1 MNLAYLIPAKKRSKS
16 NMKIFNVFDNIKLPI
31 KMSIIA
37 LLAFIGL
44 AIPTYYYTQLSI
56 SGQASDETELLG
68 ITPASEVVMLKKLLA
83 EHRGM
88 SARLFGGDESVS
100 GSLNSKA
107 TEIDRQLTTIRND
120 LKDAGADGTVIRELD
135 DLVSTWKTVQSRVS
149 SRQYDKA
156 QSFAEHSAL
165 ISDSDGV
172 ISNILKYFLLSYDPS
187 AASYHVIIANF
198 ENLPRLAN
206 ALGKVRGSASGVL
219 ASGSISDAEVGII
232 RGFVNTINAPSR
244 DFDYNMLSAS
254 DADDRLNS
262 IRQTSATIKTEVD
275 NLVALAEREVLIG
288 GELSYSSSRFF
299 DDYTATINKLYKL
312 HETSI
317 SLLRTIITE
326 RIDNTI
332 AERRATLVIIG
343 VLFVISLLVGFIII
357 RSVNSSASKLI
368 YSFKKIS
375 TGDYDLAFNVSR
387 KDEMGILEQELFS
400 LTEQLKKAAVVAI
413 EASKVKQ
420 ALDNSSMCFMMSN
433 ADREIVYMN
442 ESVRKL
448 MEESEAEIRKTL
460 PQFNAS
466 TLIGTRIDSFHHNP
480 KHQHAVLDQLKTTHQ
495 ARLNLGKKSF
505 MLNINPIRDEEGN
518 DLGNSVEW
526 VDMTEIYEEE
536 RRVARVLE
544 ALDSSSTNIM
554 IADANRDIIYMN
566 RSQLA
571 MLQEAESDLRKVMPH
586 FDTNNILGNSIDRF
600 HKDPSHQKAVLEKI
614 TEAFVSEITV
624 GRRHFRLT
632 ANPIVSKDN
641 ERLGTVVEWLDRTKE
656 VNAEVE
662 IADMVEASVRGDF
675 TKRIREDDKEGFF
688 LNMSKG
694 LNQLV
699 QTTETGL
706 NEVSNVLLA
715 ISEGDLT
722 KRITSEYQGTFNDLK
737 NYSNTTSSNLAD
749 VISKIR
755 EASETINNASSEIA
769 QGNSDL
775 STRTE
780 QQASSLEETA
790 SSMEEI
796 TSTVRLN
803 AENANQA
810 NGLASQA
817 AQVAGSGGDLI
828 QEVVQ
833 TMASINE
840 SSRKISDIIG
850 VIDGIAFQTNILALN
865 AAVEAARAGEQ
876 GRGFAVVA
884 SEVRTLAQRSANA
897 AKDIKDLISDS
908 VAKVETGNSLVN
920 QSGDTMKEIV
930 TSIQR
935 VNDIM
940 SEIAAA
946 SAEQASGIDEVSK
959 AVTQM
964 DEMTQQN
971 AALVEEAAAAA
982 ESMRTQAGELT
993 DRVGTF
999 RLNQEDVSS
1008 NRAVGHR
1015 SGSAEAPKEM
1025 KRTATTDP
1033 LSRQF
1038 EELPSVMST
1047 SESREA
1053 SRKVIPTQSDD
1064 DEWESF

>member
-1 MNLAYLIPAKKRSKS
+1 MNLAYLIQAKKRSKS
-16 NMKIFNVFDNIKLPI
+16 DMKIFNVFDNIKLPI

-37 LLAFIGL
+37 LLALVGL
-44 AIPTYYYTQLSI
+44 AIPTYYYTQLSLD
-56 SGQASDETELLG
+56 GQSTNEMELIG

-100 GSLNSKA
+100 SNLNTKA
-107 TEIDRQLTTIRND
+107 NEIDRQITQIRND
-120 LKDAGADGTVIRELD
+120 LKEAGADSSVIRELD
-135 DLVSTWKTVQSRVS
+135 NLESAWETVQSRVS
-149 SRQYDKA
+149 SRQYNKS
-156 QSFAEHSAL
+156 QSFAEHSSL
-165 ISDSDGV
+165 ISDSDAV
-172 ISNILKYFLLSYDPS
+172 ISNILKFFLLSYDPS

-219 ASGSISDAEVGII
+219 ASGSITDAEIGVI
-232 RGFVNTINAPSR
+232 RGFVNSVNSPSR

-254 DADDRLNS
+254 DADDRLN
-262 IRQTSATIKTEVD
+262 ILRQTSASIKSEVD
-275 NLVALAEREVLIG
+275 NLIALTEREVLVG
-288 GELSYSSSRFF
+288 GTLTYPSARFF
-299 DDYTATINKLYKL
+299 DEYTATINQLYKL
-312 HETSI
+312 HNSSI
-317 SLLRTIITE
+317 TLLRTIIEE
-326 RIDNTI
+326 RVENTA
-332 AERRATLVIIG
+332 AERRATLFTIGILSLISMVI
-343 VLFVISLLVGFIII
+343 GFIII
-357 RSVNSSASKLI
+357 RSVNASASKLVH
-368 YSFKKIS
+368 SFKKIS
-375 TGDYDLAFNVSR
+375 NGDYDLTFNVDR
-387 KDEMGILEQELFS
+387 KDEMGILEHELSS
-400 LTEQLKKAAVVAI
+400 LTEQLKEAALIAI

-420 ALDNSSMCFMMSN
+420 ALDKSSMCFMMSN
-433 ADREIVYMN
+433 ADREIIYMN
-442 ESVRKL
+442 DSVRKL
-448 MEESEAEIRKTL
+448 MEDSEAEIRKTL
-460 PQFNAS
+460 PQFNAA

-480 KHQHAVLDQLKTTHQ
+480 KHQHAVLDQLTSTHR
-495 ARLNLGKKSF
+495 ARLDLGGKSF
-505 MLNINPIRDEEGN
+505 MLDINPIRDEEGN

-571 MLQEAESDLRKVMPH
+571 MLKEAESDLRKVMPH
-586 FDTNNILGNSIDRF
+586 FDTNDILGNSIDRF

-656 VNAEVE
+656 VNSEIE
-662 IADMVEASVRGDF
+662 IAEMVEASVRGDF
-675 TKRIREDDKEGFF
+675 TKRINEEDKDGFF

-699 QTTETGL
+699 KTTEAGL

-737 NYSNTTSSNLAD
+737 NYSNTTSANLAD

-930 TSIQR
+930 VSIQR

-993 DRVGTF
+993 ERVGTF
-999 RLNQEDVSS
+999 HLDQEDVSS
-1008 NRAVGHR
+1008 NRAIGHR
-1015 SGSAEAPKEM
+1015 SGAAEATKEI
-1025 KRTATTDP
+1025 KRSSTADP

>member
-1 MNLAYLIPAKKRSKS
+1 
-16 NMKIFNVFDNIKLPI
+16 MKILSVFDNIKLPI

-44 AIPTYYYTQLSI
+44 AIPTYYYTTLSV
-56 SGQASDETELLG
+56 SGQASDEIELKG

-88 SARLFGGDESVS
+88 SARLFGGDNSVAD
-100 GSLNSKA
+100 SLRSKA
-107 TEIDRQLTTIRND
+107 SEVERQFSTIRAD
-120 LKDAGADGTVIRELD
+120 LKDAGADSGLERNLD
-135 DLVSTWKTVQSRVS
+135 DLESTWKNVQSRVNN
-149 SRQYDKA
+149 RQYNKA
-156 QSFAEHSAL
+156 QSFAEHSSL
-165 ISDSDGV
+165 MSDADGV
-172 ISNILKYFLLSYDPS
+172 ISNILKFFLLSYDPS

-198 ENLPRLAN
+198 ENLPRLAD

-219 ASGSISDAEVGII
+219 AAGAITQAEVGVI

-244 DFDYNMLSAS
+244 DFDYNMLSGS
-254 DADDRLNS
+254 DADERLNKLRS
-262 IRQTSATIKTEVD
+262 TSATIKSSVD
-275 NLVALAEREVLIG
+275 NLIQVAEREVLVG
-288 GELSYSSSRFF
+288 GELSYSPARFF
-299 DDYTATINKLYKL
+299 DEYSSAINQLYEL
-312 HETSI
+312 HEESI
-317 SLLRTIITE
+317 VLLRTIIEE
-326 RIDNTI
+326 RVDNTV
-332 AERRATLVIIG
+332 AERRTTLFTIG
-343 VLFVISLLVGFIII
+343 ILFIISLFIGFVII
-357 RSVNSSASKLI
+357 RSVNTSASKLI
-368 YSFKKIS
+368 SSFAKIS
-375 TGDYDLAFNVSR
+375 QNDYDIEFTTSR
-387 KDEMGILEQELFS
+387 KDEMGILERELAE
-400 LTEQLKKAAVVAI
+400 LTEKLKEAAIVAI

-420 ALDNSSMCFMMSN
+420 ALDSSSMCFMMSN

-442 ESVRKL
+442 EAVKKL
-448 MEESEAEIRKTL
+448 MEESEAEIRKEL

-480 KHQHAVLDQLKTTHQ
+480 KHQHAVLDQLTGTHE
-495 ARLNLGKKSF
+495 ARLDLGGKSF
-505 MLNINPIRDEEGN
+505 KLNINPIKDEKGN

-526 VDMTEIYEEE
+526 LDMTEIYEEE
-536 RRVARVLE
+536 RRVARILE

-566 RSQLA
+566 RSQVV
-571 MLQEAESDLRKVMPH
+571 MMKEAESDLRKVLPH
-586 FDTNNILGNSIDRF
+586 FDASDIIGNSMDRF
-600 HKDPSHQKAVLEKI
+600 HKDPSHQRGLLDRL
-614 TEAFVSEITV
+614 TEAHTSEITV
-624 GRRHFRLT
+624 GARHFRLT
-632 ANPIVSKDN
+632 ANPIMSKDN
-641 ERLGTVVEWLDRTKE
+641 ERIGTVVEWLDRTKE
-656 VNAEVE
+656 IRAEQE
-662 IADMVEASVRGDF
+662 IAQMVSASLAGDF
-675 TKRIREDDKEGFF
+675 TRRIEESDKEGF
-688 LNMSKG
+688 LLTMSQG
-694 LNQLV
+694 LNELV
-699 QTTETGL
+699 KTTEAGL

-722 KRITSEYQGTFNDLK
+722 KRITSDYQGTFNDLK

-828 QEVVQ
+828 QEVVM

-840 SSRKISDIIG
+840 SSQKISDIIG

-908 VAKVETGNSLVN
+908 VAKVENGNQLVN

-930 TSIQR
+930 VSIQR

-982 ESMRTQAGELT
+982 ESMRTQAGDLT

-999 RLNQEDVSS
+999 KLNEEDVSS
-1008 NRAVGHR
+1008 NRAIGHQ
-1015 SGSAEAPKEM
+1015 SGSAKASTAAPS
-1025 KRTATTDP
+1025 RSTADP

-1047 SESREA
+1047 AESREA
-1053 SRKVIPTQSDD
+1053 SRKVIPTKSED

>member
-1 MNLAYLIPAKKRSKS
+1 
-16 NMKIFNVFDNIKLPI
+16 MKILSVFDNIKLPI

-37 LLAFIGL
+37 LLALIGL
-44 AIPTYYYTQLSI
+44 AIPTYYYTALSI
-56 SGQASDETELLG
+56 SGQESDEIELQG

-88 SARLFGGDESVS
+88 SARLFGGDESVAS
-100 GSLNSKA
+100 ALNSKA
-107 TEIDRQLTTIRND
+107 SDVEGQFQDIEKH
-120 LKDAGADGTVIRELD
+120 LKEAGAGSGL
-135 DLVSTWKTVQSRVS
+135 LSNLNSLKNTWKDVKSSVS
-149 SRQYDKA
+149 QRRYNKS
-156 QSFAEHSAL
+156 QSFAEHSSLMSDADGL
-165 ISDSDGV
+165 ISNV
-172 ISNILKYFLLSYDPS
+172 LKEYLLSYDPS

-198 ENLPRLAN
+198 ENLPRLAD

-219 ASGSISDAEVGII
+219 AAGSISQADVGVI

-244 DFDYNMLSAS
+244 DFDYNMFSAS
-254 DADDRLNS
+254 EADARANS
-262 IRQTSATIKTEVD
+262 IRDKAENIKSD
-275 NLVALAEREVLIG
+275 IDGLVQLAENEVLRG
-288 GELSYSSSRFF
+288 GDLSYSSAEFF
-299 DDYTATINKLYKL
+299 SKFSASIDELYEL
-312 HETSI
+312 HEDSI
-317 SLLRTIITE
+317 SLLRTIIQE
-326 RIDNTI
+326 RVDGSVADRRTTLFTI
-332 AERRATLVIIG
+332 TILFIVSLVIG
-343 VLFVISLLVGFIII
+343 FVII

-368 YSFKKIS
+368 KSFGSIS
-375 TGDYDLAFNVSR
+375 KGDYDIDFNTHR
-387 KDEMGILEQELFS
+387 KDEMGILERELAE
-400 LTEQLKKAAVVAI
+400 LTEELKRAAIIAV

-420 ALDNSSMCFMMSN
+420 ALDSSSMCFMMSN

-442 ESVRKL
+442 EAVKKL
-448 MEESEAEIRKTL
+448 MEESEAEIRKEL

-480 KHQHAVLDQLKTTHQ
+480 KHQHAVLDQLTGTHE
-495 ARLNLGKKSF
+495 ARLDLGGKSF
-505 MLNINPIRDEEGN
+505 KLNINPIRDESGN

-526 VDMTEIYEEE
+526 LDMTEIFEEE

-554 IADANRDIIYMN
+554 IADANRDVIYMN
-566 RSQLA
+566 RSQTT
-571 MLQEAESDLRKVMPH
+571 MMKEAESDLRKVLPH
-586 FDTNNILGNSIDRF
+586 FDASDIIGNSMDRF
-600 HKDPSHQKAVLEKI
+600 HADPSHQKGVLDRLV
-614 TEAFVSEITV
+614 EAHIAEITV
-624 GRRHFRLT
+624 GARHFRLT
-632 ANPIVSKDN
+632 ANPIFSKDK
-641 ERLGTVVEWLDRTKE
+641 ERIGTVVEWMDRTKE
-656 VNAEVE
+656 IKAEQEIAQMVNASL
-662 IADMVEASVRGDF
+662 AGDF
-675 TKRIREDDKEGFF
+675 TRRIDEEGKEGF
-688 LNMSKG
+688 LLTMSQG

-699 QTTETGL
+699 KTTETGL

-722 KRITSEYQGTFNDLK
+722 KRITNDYQGTFNDLK

-755 EASETINNASSEIA
+755 EASDTINNASSEIA

-828 QEVVQ
+828 QEVVM

-840 SSRKISDIIG
+840 SSQKISDIIG

-908 VAKVETGNSLVN
+908 VSKVENGNNLVN

-930 TSIQR
+930 VSIQR

-999 RLNQEDVSS
+999 RLNEEDVAS
-1008 NRAVGHR
+1008 NKAIGHQ
-1015 SGSAEAPKEM
+1015 SGSARASSAQAP
-1025 KRTATTDP
+1025 AQASSADP

-1038 EELPSVMST
+1038 DELPSVMST
-1047 SESREA
+1047 AESREA
-1053 SRKVIPTQSDD
+1053 ARKVIPTQSDE

>member
-1 MNLAYLIPAKKRSKS
+1 
-16 NMKIFNVFDNIKLPI
+16 MKIFSWLNNIKLPV
-31 KMSIIA
+31 KMSMIA

-44 AIPTYYYTQLSI
+44 AIPTYYYTQI
-56 SGQASDETELLG
+56 SLAGQAADETELLG
-68 ITPASEVVMLKKLLA
+68 IAPASEVVMLKKLLA

-88 SARLFGGDESVS
+88 SARLFGGDESVAS
-100 GSLNSKA
+100 GLNTKA
-107 TEIDRQLTTIRND
+107 GEIDKQISRIRTD
-120 LKDAGADGTVIRELD
+120 IAAVTDDPTLFRELD
-135 DLVSTWKTVQSRVS
+135 TLNNTWKQVQSKVN
-149 SRQYDKA
+149 SRQYTKA
-156 QSFAEHSAL
+156 ASFAEHSAL
-165 ISDSDGV
+165 LSDGDGF
-172 ISNILKYFLLSYDPS
+172 ISQILKFSSLSYDPA
-187 AASYHVIIANF
+187 AASYHAIIGNF
-198 ENLPRLAN
+198 VNLPRLAN
-206 ALGKVRGSASGVL
+206 AMGKVRGSGAGAL
-219 ASGSISDAEVGII
+219 ANGSITDAQVGVI
-232 RGFVNTINAPSR
+232 RGFVNTINGPAR
-244 DFDYNMLSAS
+244 DFDYNMASAS
-254 DADDRLNS
+254 DVDPRFNK
-262 IRQTSATIKTEVD
+262 IRQQSNEINNHVKE
-275 NLVALAEREVLIG
+275 LVALTEREILIG
-288 GELSYSSSRFF
+288 GEISYSSSRYF
-299 DDYTATINKLYKL
+299 DQFSSTINELYAL
-312 HETSI
+312 HEDSIVMLRDVIEERVAETSSQRTTTLVTI
-317 SLLRTIITE
+317 GLLLIVSLLI
-326 RIDNTI
+326 
-332 AERRATLVIIG
+332 
-343 VLFVISLLVGFIII
+343 GFIIV
-357 RSVNSSASKLI
+357 RSVNRSAVSLI
-368 YSFKKIS
+368 GFFNKIS
-375 TGDYDLAFNVSR
+375 QGDYAIDFNVDR
-387 KDEMGILEQELFS
+387 KDEMGVLERELS
-400 LTEQLKKAAVVAI
+400 VLTQQLKEAGVVAI

-442 ESVRKL
+442 DAVVKL
-448 MEESEAEIRKTL
+448 MHESEAEIRKTL
-460 PQFNAS
+460 PTFNAA

-480 KHQHAVLDQLKTTHQ
+480 AHQHAVLDQLKTTHQ

-505 MLNINPIRDEEGN
+505 QLNINPIKDENGN

-526 VDMTEIYEEE
+526 LDMTEIYAEEL
-536 RRVARVLE
+536 RVARVLE

-554 IADANRDIIYMN
+554 IADANRDVVYMN
-566 RSQLA
+566 RSQIV
-571 MLQEAESDLRKVMPH
+571 MLKEAESDLRKVLPH
-586 FDTNNILGNSIDRF
+586 FDSNSIIGNSIDRF
-600 HKDPSHQKAVLEKI
+600 HKDPSHQRGILEHLADAHI
-614 TEAFVSEITV
+614 AEISV
-624 GRRHFRLT
+624 GARYFRLT
-632 ANPIVSKDN
+632 ANPIKSKDN
-641 ERLGTVVEWLDRTKE
+641 EHIGTVVEWLDRTKE
-656 VNAEVE
+656 VNAEKE
-662 IADMVEASVRGDF
+662 ISQMVTASVAGDF
-675 TKRIREDDKEGFF
+675 TRRIKEDDKDGF
-688 LNMSKG
+688 LLTMSQG

-699 QTTETGL
+699 KTTESGL
-706 NEVSNVLLA
+706 NEISNMLLA
-715 ISEGDLT
+715 LSEGDLT
-722 KRITSEYQGTFNDLK
+722 KRITSDYQGTFNDLK
-737 NYSNTTSSNLAD
+737 DYANTTTSNLAE
-749 VISKIR
+749 VINKIR
-755 EASETINNASSEIA
+755 EASDTINNASSEIA

-828 QEVVQ
+828 QEVVV

-908 VAKVETGNSLVN
+908 VSKVESGNSLVS
-920 QSGDTMKEIV
+920 QSGDTMKDIV
-930 TSIQR
+930 VSIQR

-959 AVTQM
+959 AVSQM

-993 DRVGTF
+993 ERVGTF
-999 RLNQEDVSS
+999 KLDEHDVRSHSNKPVIEHKQPGANTSQSASQSS
-1008 NRAVGHR
+1008 PT
-1015 SGSAEAPKEM
+1015 SA
-1025 KRTATTDP
+1025 DP

-1038 EELPSVMST
+1038 DELPSVMSA
-1047 SESREA
+1047 SETRQA
-1053 SRKVIPTQSDD
+1053 SRKVIPAQSED